1 MTSHNESNTRSV
13 VKASSAYTGLSG
25 NTVWVTQGLYD
36 RLRGRAAE
44 RPERRHRGADPRLG
58 EETAQLVR
66 GYIEHMA
73 SVSPPDRE
81 CCVATL
87 LRYPGVQ
94 VSARR
99 GPDGKR
105 VGEVLLPRSRRL
117 ALRPS
122 LRHLLA
128 EAAKYALVLD
138 HHVVGT
144 RPDGVA
150 GHPRDRGPQAPPSR
164 ARPLTDVFLTAEI
177 LQHGRLSDGPL
188 GRIKAQIVGQATAQ
202 SLWNLAVADVIGKSQ
217 PANSST
223 PLSMKQERAAR
234 DVLSDALPTL
244 LDVDP
249 MELSSREQIIRNWD
263 RPVAK
268 LLSAV
273 SNPAR

>member
-1 MTSHNESNTRSV
+1 
-13 VKASSAYTGLSG
+13 VKTSSAYTGLSG

-36 RLRGRAAE
+36 RLRGRAAD
-44 RPERRHRGADPRLG
+44 RPERRHRGTDPRLG
-58 EETAQLVR
+58 EEAAQLVS
-66 GYIEHMA
+66 GYIEHMDA
-73 SVSPPDRE
+73 VSPPDRE

-94 VSARR
+94 VNARR

-105 VGEVLLPRSRRL
+105 VGEVLLPGSRRL

-138 HHVVGT
+138 HQVVAT

-150 GHPRDRGPQAPPSR
+150 GHPRDRGPHAPPSR

-177 LQHGRLSDGPL
+177 LQHGRLSDGLL
-188 GRIKAQIVGQATAQ
+188 GRIKAQVVGQATAQ
-202 SLWNLAVADVIGKSQ
+202 SLWNLAVAEVLGDGHLAI
-217 PANSST
+217 ST
-223 PLSMKQERAAR
+223 KPLSMKQERAAR
-234 DVLSDALPTL
+234 EVLSDALPTL
-244 LDVDP
+244 LDVEP
-249 MELSSREQIIRNWD
+249 MELSSREQFIRNWA
-263 RPVAK
+263 RPLAE

-273 SNPAR
+273 DHPER